1 MTFVFEGLE
10 IPDVILVKATAHPDP
25 RGSFMEAYKLSA
37 YAASGIP
44 ERFVQDNISHSARDV
59 LRGLHY
65 QLRPKAQGKLI
76 SVIRGAI
83 FDVAV
88 DIRRGSPTYG
98 RWVGLRISAEDHM
111 LLYVPVGFAHGFLV
125 LSDQADVAYKVT
137 AEYAPEADRGIVWN
151 DPGLGIDWPIHNP
164 ILSPKDAVLPMLS
177 QAENDFVYQGLSGR

>member
-1 MTFVFEGLE
+1 VTFVFEGLE

-25 RGSFMEAYKLSA
+25 RGFFMEAYKLSA
-37 YAASGIP
+37 YAAYGIP
-44 ERFVQDNISHSARDV
+44 ERFIQDNISHSTRDV